1 MVADMVHPPCNST
14 YSATQRKVALYRNV
28 QPFELTPDANDRE
41 SVLKAAEEL
50 LLSHGLVKKDD
61 MVVMTWGEPM
71 GQTGGTNALKITKI
85 GDR

>member
-1 MVADMVHPPCNST
+1 
-14 YSATQRKVALYRNV
+14 V
-28 QPFELTPDANDRE
+28 QPFELKPDANDRE

-50 LLSHGLVKKDD
+50 LLARGLVKKDD
-61 MVVMTWGEPM
+61 MVIMTWGEPM